1 MQNRDKKFYLVKT
14 VKILIG
20 VALALLIFQIKPTE
34 TLTFEAIRYL
44 GIFAAFVFWLLS
56 GAMSDVACALVALTS
71 FTVFGV
77 SDFGTAFGQFNGS
90 VVWTILTVFA
100 VANTANETGIFK
112 RIALN
117 IIKLFPAGYKG
128 QVAAVLV
135 TGSVLCPMI
144 PSTNAKAAIMG
155 PLAGNIIKEMGYKA
169 HSNGAAGLASALW
182 IAVGSN
188 AHCTYTGSPNV
199 LLMLGVLGGTFATYF
214 NFGNWLLA
222 CSVGLII
229 SLVCTFF
236 CIQWFYKPEVD
247 TKVDK
252 DFVPKLLRDMGP
264 MSGDEK
270 YAAGVLVCMLILWCL
285 PNLTGLSSVTVAI
298 MGVLAFMFKGL
309 LTPKQLC
316 TRIPWNLVIWI
327 GGIMGVAGMMN
338 TVGLNTWL
346 SETLSPYLG
355 WMMVNRYVCV
365 ICVCIVT
372 YLLRTVVNSP
382 ITVMTILYFI
392 LGSSAEAAGIGA
404 FTVCMSC
411 LFAGNC
417 WHTYYNNPLLNT
429 NLASC
434 NVGAGFEAVA
444 YRDTLKMQ
452 WCFMIFTILEC
463 VASVPLWMM
472 MGL

>member
-1 MQNRDKKFYLVKT
+1 MEESVKKKYLVKT
-14 VKILIG
+14 AKILIG
-20 VALALLIFQIKPTE
+20 VALGLLVFQIQPTE
-34 TLTFEAIRYL
+34 LLTIEAIRYM
-44 GIFAAFVFWLLS
+44 GIFVAFVFWLLS

-71 FTVFGV
+71 FAVFGV
-77 SDFGTAFGQFNGS
+77 SKFNVAYGQFSGS

-112 RIALN
+112 RLALS
-117 IIKLFPAGYKG
+117 ILKLFPVGYGG
-128 QVAAVLV
+128 QVAAILV
-135 TGSVLCPMI
+135 TGSVLCPAI

-155 PLAGNIIKEMGYKA
+155 PLAGNVIREMGYKE
-169 HSNGAAGLASALW
+169 HSKGASGIASALW

-199 LLMLGVLGGTFATYF
+199 LLMLGVLGGTFSAYF

-229 SLVCTFF
+229 SLVCTYF
-236 CIQWFYKPEVD
+236 CIMKFYKPEEES
-247 TKVDK
+247 KMDK
-252 DFVPKLLRDMGP
+252 DYIPNLLKEMGP
-264 MSGDEK
+264 MSKDEK
-270 YAAGVLVCMLILWCL
+270 FAAAVLIGMLILWCI
-285 PNLTGLSSVTVAI
+285 PKVTGLDSVTVSI
-298 MGVLAFMFKGL
+298 IGVLAFMFRGM

-316 TRIPWNLVIWI
+316 SRIPWNLVIWI

-346 SETLSPYLG
+346 SETLAPYLG

-365 ICVCIVT
+365 ICVCLVT
-372 YLLRTVVNSP
+372 YILRTFVNSP

-392 LGSSAEAAGIGA
+392 LGAPAEAAGIGA

-434 NVGAGFEAVA
+434 NAGAGYDAVG
-444 YRDTLKMQ
+444 YKDTLKMQ
-452 WCFMIFTILEC
+452 WCFMVFTILEC
-463 VASVPLWMM
+463 VASVPLWQL